1 MLGVVELQWSHVWAS
16 AIIDLSVHE
25 RLENPAIFTTKY
37 KLQTTQCREKQPF
50 ESMLVLAAWRESA
63 LIEKNDNI
71 NGMVNMP
78 ILKQT

>member
-1 MLGVVELQWSHVWAS
+1 MQREATIW
-16 AIIDLSVHE
+16 
-25 RLENPAIFTTKY
+25 KY
-37 KLQTTQCREKQPF
+37 VT
-50 ESMLVLAAWRESA
+50 VLAAWRESA